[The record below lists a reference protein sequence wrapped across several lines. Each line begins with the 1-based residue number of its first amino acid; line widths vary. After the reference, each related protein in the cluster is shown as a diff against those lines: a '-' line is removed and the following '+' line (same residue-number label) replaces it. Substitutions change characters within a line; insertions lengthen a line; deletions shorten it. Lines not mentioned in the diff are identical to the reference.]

1 MAATILE
8 LLELAQPDRW
18 LSHLRDRLATPWL
31 WGLDGAQWLAMA
43 EARASCLVALRRSGD
58 RPLLLSLESEPV
70 PLLASVVAAMAQD
83 CSIVLGNPNWSPA
96 EKRRVCDWLR
106 PDRVWGDRSLDL
118 AGLDRGIDRPPW
130 PTDGPWI
137 GLPTGGT
144 SGQIRFALH
153 SPASLAASVA
163 GFGDYF
169 AANWPGD
176 RPYSTLCS
184 LPLYHASGLMQV
196 LRCFWGQGRLAI
208 GPLAAGRSIGGTSF
222 LSLVPTQLAR
232 LIDQDI
238 NQDIDQDIDWLRSI
252 QTILLGGAPAWP
264 ALLDR
269 AQQLGLRL
277 APTYGS
283 TETASQVATLRP
295 EAFLAGA
302 RGVGSVLP
310 HAQIAIAASTTG
322 DAGLVTIRGRSLAA
336 GYATEAGIVPL
347 PTDAS
352 GAFCTD
358 DLGYFDAADR
368 LHIVGRASHKI
379 ITGGENVFPAE
390 VEAALWATGLV
401 RDVAVLGLPDPEWG
415 QAVAAACVPHPAST
429 GPDRL
434 RSALADRL
442 SRYKIP
448 KRWLLLDR
456 LPRNAQGKVDR
467 TQLAAQFATRA

>member
-1 MAATILE
+1 MAATILA
-8 LLELAQPDRW
+8 LAQPDRW

-31 WGLDGAQWLAMA
+31 WGIDGGQWLAEA
-43 EARASCLVALRRSGD
+43 EARSADLASLRRSGD
-58 RPLLLSLESEPV
+58 RPLLLSLESEPM
-70 PLLASVVAAMAQD
+70 PLLAGLVAALSQH
-83 CSIVLGNPNWSPA
+83 CSIVLGNPTWSPA

-106 PDRVWGDRSLDL
+106 PDRIWGDRSLDQTQ
-118 AGLDRGIDRPPW
+118 RDRPSTDRLPW
-130 PTDGPWI
+130 PAGGPWI

-163 GFGDYF
+163 GFCEYF
-169 AANWPGD
+169 AADWPGD
-176 RPYSTLCS
+176 RPYSTLCR

-196 LRCFWGQGRLAI
+196 LRCFWGGGRLAI
-208 GPLAAGRSIGGTSF
+208 GPLAAGLEIGGTSF
-222 LSLVPTQLAR
+222 FSLVPTQLAR
-232 LIDQDI
+232 LIERET
-238 NQDIDQDIDWLRSI
+238 DWLRSI
-252 QTILLGGAPAWP
+252 PTILLGGAPAWP
-264 ALLDR
+264 DLLDR

-295 EAFLAGA
+295 ADFLAGVRA
-302 RGVGSVLP
+302 AGAVLP
-310 HAQIAIAASTTG
+310 HAQIAIAAATLG
-322 DAGLVTIRGRSLAA
+322 EPGLVTIRGRSLAA
-336 GYATEAGIVPL
+336 GYATATGFVPL

-358 DLGYFDAADR
+358 DLGYFDAAGH
-368 LHIVGRASHKI
+368 LQIVGRASHKI
-379 ITGGENVFPAE
+379 ITGGENVFPSE

-401 RDVAVLGLPDPEWG
+401 RDVVVLGLPDREWG
-415 QAVAAACVPHPAST
+415 QVVAAAYVPRDFDT
-429 GPDRL
+429 GADCL
-434 RSALADRL
+434 RSALLDRL

-456 LPRNAQGKVDR
+456 LPYNAQGKVDR